1 MYGIQTAEKLPNHA
15 TTSKENVRD
24 VPNQIKILPVLKK
37 QKQKT
42 I

>member
-24 VPNQIKILPVLKK
+24 APNEIKILPVSKK
-37 QKQKT
+37 GS
-42 I
+42 